1 MSLALK
7 HTSPPDSP
15 LARWDSRWKLA
26 AIAFLILGTAS
37 VHGTPA
43 AGAFFALAVGLA
55 LLGRIP
61 RRAILGRI
69 GLVLF
74 AVVPVLV
81 IVPFTVED
89 GFDSALGVGFR
100 ALAIGTFAM
109 VLVHTAPLHH
119 TLAAAH
125 RLRVPG
131 VLVQVTQLAYRYTF
145 LLSSEARRTRTALRT
160 RGFRPRTDAHTYRT
174 TGQAVG
180 GLLVRGGER
189 ADRVSA
195 AMRCRGFDGTFHT
208 LTAFRTTAADVLGF
222 LVAVSFA
229 VGLLVADRY
238 F

>member
-1 MSLALK
+1 MSLAPT
-7 HTSPPDSP
+7 HPSPPDSP

-26 AIAFLILGTAS
+26 AIAFLVAGTACVRS
-37 VHGTPA
+37 TPA
-43 AGAFFALAVGLA
+43 AAAFFAVAVGLA

-61 RRAILGRI
+61 RRAILGRV

-81 IVPFTVED
+81 VVPLTVDD
-89 GFDSALGVGFR
+89 GLVPALGVGFR
-100 ALAIGTFAM
+100 ALAIGTFAL
-109 VLVHTAPLHH
+109 VLVRTAPLHR

-131 VLVQVTQLAYRYTF
+131 VLVQVTQLAHRYTF
-145 LLSSEARRTRTALRT
+145 LLAAEARRTRTALRT

-189 ADRVSA
+189 ADRVAA

-208 LTAFRTTAADVLGF
+208 LTAFRTTAADGLGF
-222 LVAVSFA
+222 ALAAAVA
-229 VGLLVADRY
+229 VGLVAADRY